1 MKNTQSDQKAISI
14 RLSIIILFI
23 VLMLTTVTL
32 ISFMLFENW
41 LSSTDENIKIIA
53 ANINNEI
60 YNQVI
65 DFIHNPQHVNEAN
78 SELIKKGIIDMTD
91 ERERNVFFSNILKSH
106 AGDRLHGLSFA
117 TETGEYYGVR
127 KNEDGEI
134 YFVRSGPETGGNYWY
149 FEVKDDMTAGDV
161 FYKGTK
167 YDPRTREW
175 YQTAK
180 ESGKNT
186 YSEAYRHMS
195 IEDINVSA
203 VSPVYDNN
211 GKFYGV
217 MATHVTL
224 SIIDDYLK
232 NIVKNNNTIAVIV
245 ENSTGDLI
253 SNSMGIKNYSF
264 NGNDAVKRFH
274 IDDTKNKALIEA
286 YENYKSSG
294 SKSIKIKG
302 ENENYYINIEEY
314 QTEGLDWVFITAMS
328 DEAFTHGIYASTK
341 MAVILI
347 LCALMLSF
355 VIYMKFTNKFFK
367 PINDLVETTDK
378 FAKGDFLKRA
388 TVFRNDEL
396 GTITKSFN
404 RMADTMHLLVNNLE
418 EKVQERTLELDKTNN
433 ELRDNVEQIKYLSYH
448 DFLTG
453 LYNRL
458 YFEEFLKK
466 ADKKE
471 NLPISII
478 FGDVNG
484 LKLTNDIFSH
494 AAGDELLKKSA
505 EVLKRVCRTNDV
517 VARMGGDEFAV
528 ILPKTDELAAKNIID
543 RVKNEL
549 SNEHISAIKCS
560 MSLGSC
566 TKSSDEQDIVR
577 TMECAEEIMYKDK
590 TINRD
595 HVNSELIK
603 TIIETLHSNYPR
615 ERVHSFNVSKLSS
628 DLAQAMGLNEK
639 DVLKVREAAFLHDIG
654 KIAFKDEIIN
664 KKDVLNAEGKEV
676 LQQHSLAGYRILN
689 LFEETMDLAE
699 GVISHHE
706 KWNGTGYPSGLKGE
720 EIPVM
725 ARIIAIAET
734 YDVLTNPMFD
744 GSMTKEAAL
753 AEIKKFSGINFDP
766 EIAEK
771 FIKMMTEKNE
781 SSI

>member
-91 ERERNVFFSNILKSH
+91 ERERNVFYANILKSH

-134 YFVRSGPETGGNYWY
+134 YFVRSGPETDGNYWY

-186 YSEAYRHMS
+186 YSEAYKHMS

-203 VSPVYDNN
+203 VSPVYDNY

-232 NIVKNNNTIAVIV
+232 NIVKNNNSIAVIV

-274 IDDTKNKALIEA
+274 IEDTKNKALIEA

-302 ENENYYINIEEY
+302 DNENYYINIEEY
-314 QTEGLDWVFITAMS
+314 QTEGLDWVFITATS

-347 LCALMLSF
+347 LCALVLSF
-355 VIYMKFTNKFFK
+355 VIYMKFTNKFFI
-367 PINDLVETTDK
+367 PINDLIETTDK

-388 TVFRNDEL
+388 TVFRNDEF

-418 EKVQERTLELDKTNN
+418 EKVQERTLELDKTNS

-528 ILPKTDELAAKNIID
+528 ILPKTDEFVAKNIID

-549 SNEHISAIKCS
+549 SKEHISVIKCS

-566 TKSSDEQDIVR
+566 TKSSEDQDIVR

-595 HVNSELIK
+595 SVNSELIK
-603 TIIETLHSNYPR
+603 TIIKTLHSNFPR
-615 ERVHSFNVSKLSS
+615 ERVHSINVSKLSS
-628 DLAQAMGLNEK
+628 DLAQAIGLKDK
-639 DVLKVREAAFLHDIG
+639 DVRKVREAAFVHDIG
-654 KIAFKDEIIN
+654 KIVFKDEIIN
-664 KKDVLNAEGKEV
+664 KKDVLNPEGKEV
-676 LQQHSLAGYRILN
+676 LQQHSLSGYRILN

-706 KWNGTGYPSGLKGE
+706 KWNGAGYPSGLKGE

-753 AEIKKFSGINFDP
+753 AEIKKYSGINFDP

-771 FIKMMTEKNE
+771 FIEMMREGTDVL
-781 SSI
+781 